1 MKNKIIKHL
10 VFFFFLIS
18 CGYSPILTQKELPF
32 KIDKIELNGNEKINS
47 IISKKLT
54 NLEDKNNELKKSFNI
69 ILATNLSKVT
79 ISKDSK
85 GDPLIFEIQ
94 INTEL
99 NITNKK
105 ENINLEKK
113 ITKKISY
120 NNLTDKFELRRYED
134 TLIQNLSINIGDRII
149 SILSNL

>member
-1 MKNKIIKHL
+1 MKNKIIKYF
-10 VFFFFLIS
+10 VIFFFLIS

-32 KIDKIELNGNEKINS
+32 KIDKTELYGNEKVNS
-47 IISKKLT
+47 IISKKLR
-54 NLEDKNNELKKSFNI
+54 NLDNKNNEIKKSFNI
-69 ILATNLSKVT
+69 ILVTNLSKVT

-85 GDPLIFEIQ
+85 GDPSIFEIE
-94 INTEL
+94 IDTEL

-105 ENINLEKK
+105 ENINLEKN

>member
-1 MKNKIIKHL
+1 MKNKIIKYFI
-10 VFFFFLIS
+10 FFFFLIS
-18 CGYSPILTQKELPF
+18 CGYNPILTQTELPF
-32 KIDKIELNGNEKINS
+32 KIDKIELEGNNKINS

-54 NLEDKNNELKKSFNI
+54 SLENNNNELKKSFNI
-69 ILATNLSKVT
+69 FLNTNLSKVT

-85 GDPLIFEIQ
+85 GDPLIFEIKIESDLKI
-94 INTEL
+94 INE
-99 NITNKK
+99 K
-105 ENINLEKK
+105 ENINLEKN

-120 NNLTDKFELRRYED
+120 NNLTDKFELKRYEE